1 MSGLSEEDGRLA
13 VRLARQTLHATV
25 QGTPNPSLSLP
36 PIFLEKRGVFV
47 TLTRSGQLR
56 GCIGFPYPV
65 APLGAAIVE
74 AAHAAAVEDPRFH
87 PVRPEEL
94 GSIRVEVTVLTKPE
108 VIEGPADERAAR
120 VEVGRHGLIVRGKG
134 TSGLLLPQ
142 VATEYHWES
151 EEFLSSTCA
160 KAGLAGRCWRDPD
173 VEVSTFE
180 GQIFQESSE

>member
-1 MSGLSEEDGRLA
+1 MSGLREEEGRLA
-13 VRLARQTLHATV
+13 VQLARQSLHSTV
-25 QGTPNPSLSLP
+25 TGRQDPLPSLP
-36 PIFLEKRGVFV
+36 PVFDEKRGVFV

-65 APLGAAIVE
+65 APLGEAIVD

-94 GSIRVEVTVLTKPE
+94 GSIRVEVTVLTEPV
-108 VIEGPADERAAR
+108 VIEGPAAERAAK

-142 VATEYHWES
+142 VATEYNWES

-160 KAGLAGRCWRDPD
+160 KAGLAGRCWRDQD

-180 GQIFQESSE
+180 GQIFHESLE